1 MSTYTDEQIIAAAR
15 AAVEEKGAD
24 YVYPRLYGPSDCM
37 YSQDGA
43 PSCIVGHVFNRLSP
57 EAFEAVVQWERVN
70 EESGRV
76 WEVLD
81 ALERNEEIDP
91 LALTER
97 QRNALQVA
105 QDLQDGGMTW
115 AYALDGLER
124 NLR

>member
-1 MSTYTDEQIIAAAR
+1 MSTYTDEQVIAAAR

-24 YVYPRLYGPSDCM
+24 YVYPKVNTGECW
-37 YSQDGA
+37 YSIDGA
-43 PSCIVGHVFNRLSP
+43 PSCIVGHVFNRLNP
-57 EAFEAVVQWERVN
+57 EVFPSIVEWEDMN
-70 EESGRV
+70 GESGRV